1 MENYTKEDIVQALSN
16 ISDKSRK
23 RVYVDQRS
31 YLIGILAYR
40 FMITEYAIA
49 KLTGINRHKINY
61 NKRLALDF
69 CKDKSY
75 VENVYVY
82 AQMFPFDFTIIDR
95 ISPSKR
101 LKRVELDIEKAF
113 FNKLNAAGF
122 ILGHND
128 IRVTIKFL
136 LEKSL
141 KLWEE

>member
-75 VENVYVY
+75 IENVYVY

-101 LKRVELDIEKAF
+101 LNGEYLVPAPTEPSVHSSSKQPQTSAFDIV
-113 FNKLNAAGF
+113 L
-122 ILGHND
+122 
-128 IRVTIKFL
+128 
-136 LEKSL
+136 
-141 KLWEE
+141 